1 MFSALLLATGCACLL
16 ACLLQFSLI
25 YLWHQFCFL
34 CESKWMIFILYF
46 SRSRHLF
53 YSLQWRWRC
62 VCLFALETTLH
73 DATKRKA
80 YLCLCF
86 FLSLCLSRESLY
98 RFFSPCSA
106 PSSSAAFVLA
116 AASFRKETLY
126 ELYITFC
133 HALLCFSI
141 RCAHRQKRTRD
152 GNLTVFQLMV
162 FNFLPPHHQRALL
175 PISFVYSVVKLK
187 DGWLVL
193 VLLICY

>member
-34 CESKWMIFILYF
+34 CESKWMIFISYF

-80 YLCLCF
+80 YLS
-86 FLSLCLSRESLY
+86 LSLSLPLQRISLSL
-98 RFFSPCSA
+98 FFSLFCSFFVCRICFGGSIFSERNFIWIIHNVLPC
-106 PSSSAAFVLA
+106 F
-116 AASFRKETLY
+116 
-126 ELYITFC
+126 
-133 HALLCFSI
+133 ALLCFSI